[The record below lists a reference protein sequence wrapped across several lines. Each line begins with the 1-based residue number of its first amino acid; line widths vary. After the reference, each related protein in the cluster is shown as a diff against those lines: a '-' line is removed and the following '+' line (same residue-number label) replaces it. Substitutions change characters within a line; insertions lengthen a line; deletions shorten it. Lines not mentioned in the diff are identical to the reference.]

1 MMPVKASIVVP
12 VAQEGVPVGYY
23 VVVKSKAGLGK
34 SPPVKSDIPHIR
46 VEVDTTFPEAVLYSP
61 QPEPG
66 QRDTLVLTWKA
77 TDRNLSLNPVTLEW
91 SEKREG
97 PWSPIGPGELPNTGK
112 YTWAMHPNMPAS
124 VYLKLM
130 VKDSAGNVAV
140 AQTQEPLLIDLNIPE
155 VNVLGISLNSK

>member
-1 MMPVKASIVVP
+1 MPVKASIVVP

-61 QPEPG
+61 QPEVG

-77 TDRNLSLNPVTLEW
+77 TDRNLSLNPVILEW

-97 PWSPIGPGELPNTGK
+97 PWSPIGAGELPNTGK
-112 YTWAMHPNMPAS
+112 YSWAMNPNMPAS

>member
-61 QPEPG
+61 QPEVG

-77 TDRNLSLNPVTLEW
+77 TDRNLSLNPVILEW

-97 PWSPIGPGELPNTGK
+97 PWSPIGAGEL
-112 YTWAMHPNMPAS
+112 
-124 VYLKLM
+124 
-130 VKDSAGNVAV
+130 
-140 AQTQEPLLIDLNIPE
+140 LNWSIYA
-155 VNVLGISLNSK
+155 